1 MKTFFDCI
9 PCIVRQTLDSVRLAT
24 PDEAVHQRVLREV
37 LRTAAEMDLRRTP
50 PEMAQWIH
58 RRIREHVSQSD
69 PYRQIKDRFN
79 RMALELYPTLQ
90 QWVEDSNKPM
100 ETAVRLAIA
109 GNVIDFGVNNQVNEA
124 QVRQS
129 VKHSLSASLDADLDE
144 FFRAVSDAERILYL
158 ADNAGEIVFDRLL
171 IERMPPGK
179 VTVVVRGFPV
189 INDATMTDAED
200 AGLVEL
206 VEVID
211 NGSDA
216 PGTILG
222 DCSRSFRD
230 RFDEADLI
238 IAKGQGN
245 YETLSEVDKDIYFL
259 LKVKCPVIARDIG
272 SEMHS
277 LVLRRSTRSMASTGT
292 DSNGGNRGNGS
303 DQNPR

>member
-9 PCIVRQTLDSVRLAT
+9 PCIIRQTLDSVRLVT

-37 LRTAAEMDLRRTP
+37 LRTAAEMDLRQTP

-58 RRIREHVSQSD
+58 RRIREHVGQGD

-79 RMALELYPTLQ
+79 QMALKLYPTLQ
-90 QWVEDSNKPM
+90 DWVRNASIPM

-109 GNVIDFGVNNQVNEA
+109 GNVIDFGVNSQLSEE

-129 VKHSLSASLDADLDE
+129 VMHALSVSLDADVEE
-144 FFRAVSDAERILYL
+144 FSRAVSQARRILYL
-158 ADNAGEIVFDRLL
+158 VDNAGEIVFDRLL
-171 IERMPPGK
+171 IERISPGK
-179 VTVVVRGFPV
+179 VTVAVRGFPV

-200 AGLVEL
+200 TGLVEL
-206 VEVID
+206 AEVID

-216 PGTILG
+216 PGTILS
-222 DCSRSFRD
+222 DCSKPFVD
-230 RFDEADLI
+230 CFNEADLI
-238 IAKGQGN
+238 VSKGQGN

-272 SEMHS
+272 CEMDS
-277 LVLRRSTRSMASTGT
+277 LVLRHSRLPTASVGK
-292 DSNGGNRGNGS
+292 G
-303 DQNPR
+303 